1 MFRLWEET
9 VQMFLLGRDGKN
21 IATILN
27 IKWKRT
33 PLRVL
38 LQGSSAL
45 IVAPARNLLAA
56 AKLHLV
62 QLVRLLT

>member
-1 MFRLWEET
+1 ML
-9 VQMFLLGRDGKN
+9 LLGRDGKN
-21 IATILN
+21 VTMILN

-38 LQGSSAL
+38 LQESFDIA
-45 IVAPARNLLAA
+45 VAPARNPLAA

-62 QLVRLLT
+62 HLVRLLT